1 MLILFGG
8 FEQIIAQGISL
19 ITTVPTALTA
29 AVTKIRKNKESIKN
43 GVYVGIFGV
52 SGSILGG
59 NFAFNIPENILNIT
73 SKSAVYFGLAVY
85 WCVIIAG
92 TLFNIT

>member
-1 MLILFGG
+1 MLDNFNKNIKK
-8 FEQIIAQGISL
+8 II
-19 ITTVPTALTA
+19 
-29 AVTKIRKNKESIKN
+29 K
-43 GVYVGIFGV
+43 F
-52 SGSILGG
+52 
-59 NFAFNIPENILNIT
+59 IPENILNIT